1 MVTGPVVSAAK
12 MLFKVVTIV
21 GGSCLGRSEPVSIG
35 AQLYRF
41 AEKWIVE
48 STISTKS
55 ATYSQGK
62 N

>member
-1 MVTGPVVSAAK
+1 
-12 MLFKVVTIV
+12 VVTIV

-55 ATYSQGK
+55 AT
-62 N
+62 